1 MKDVEKQLTGNLI
14 GARISLTLNEMS
26 ESKINEKSLETGKIT
41 DYLSMLTGLTLN
53 H

>member
-1 MKDVEKQLTGNLI
+1 MTGNLI

-26 ESKINEKSLETGKIT
+26 ESKINEKSLETGEIA

-53 H
+53 Y